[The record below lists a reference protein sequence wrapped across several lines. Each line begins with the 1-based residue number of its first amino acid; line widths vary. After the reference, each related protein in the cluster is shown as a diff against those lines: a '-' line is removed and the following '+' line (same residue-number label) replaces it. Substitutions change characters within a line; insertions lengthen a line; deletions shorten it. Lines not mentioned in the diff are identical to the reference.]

1 MLEFCKICKNL
12 LYISVNTNESTY
24 LSPLIKQC
32 KNCNYIDEN
41 SDNSMKIVET
51 NYITNNI
58 LYQKYYAEF
67 STDGIPIN
75 KLLANDPTLP
85 RIIDVNINPPSNYKH
100 KTGESVSYIKNIDG
114 TYMWISNTT
123 GEIWH

>member
-32 KNCNYIDEN
+32 KNCNYTDEN
-41 SDNSMKIVET
+41 TDSSMKIVET

-67 STDGIPIN
+67 SEDGIPMN

-85 RIIDVNINPPSNYKH
+85 RIIDVNIKPPSNYKH
-100 KTGESVSYIKNIDG
+100 KAGESVSYIKNIDG
-114 TYMWISNTT
+114 TFMWISNAT